1 MAVSYTTPTHRTLNL
16 WQRTMGENIWRY
28 NQVLGAG
35 VALKDGGTPIYVQ
48 PDRDEIAST
57 LAQSWDI
64 LSHYLGYFPR
74 PIYVGER
81 IPINRAN
88 PYQFQTLRT
97 KWGYVQAYG
106 QRATTLIQ
114 AGAAVVYSD
123 SDNDGIVDRGTVTV
137 TTTVDASEIQ
147 VFFRVADG
155 AESAANVQWEIEPAK
170 VSKSGNTA
178 TITFHRALAVQPSI
192 WALPFLY
199 DSNNYTT
206 RNAANTSNPNDFVS
220 AVDVYRVYTD
230 TTQAYV
236 IQDNG
241 YQYGLNYA
249 TSTQTAAAIR
259 SVDSVQGIFQVRVSD
274 CCISCGQYPPESVDV
289 YYLAGYPLVNG
300 DMDINLAVALSRLAN
315 TFVGID
321 LCNLWDIRL
330 NKFKTDRDP
339 MNRALLQPSDVA
351 NPFGITQGAVA
362 AWQKV
367 RYKALGQGGKL

>member
-1 MAVSYTTPTHRTLNL
+1 MAVSYTTPTYRTLNL

-28 NQVLGAG
+28 NQVQGAG
-35 VALKDGGTPIYVQ
+35 VALKDGGSPFYVQ
-48 PDRDEIAST
+48 PDRDEIGST
-57 LAQSWDI
+57 LNQAWDT

-81 IPINRAN
+81 IPINRAS

-114 AGAAVVYSD
+114 ADAVVTYSD
-123 SDNDGIVDRGTVTV
+123 TDNDGVNDRGTVTV
-137 TTTVDASEIQ
+137 TTTVDAAEIQ

-155 AESAANVQWEIEPAK
+155 AENAANVQWEIEPAK

-192 WALPFLY
+192 WALPFRY
-199 DSNNYTT
+199 DSNNFET
-206 RNAANTSNPNDFVS
+206 RNAANTSNPNDFIGF
-220 AVDVYRVYTD
+220 VDVYRVYTD
-230 TTQAYV
+230 TQQANVISDNAYV
-236 IQDNG
+236 
-241 YQYGLNYA
+241 YGLGNA
-249 TSTQTAAAIR
+249 TSTATAAGIR
-259 SVDSVQGIFQVRVSD
+259 SVNSEQGIFEVRVSD
-274 CCISCGQYPPESVDV
+274 CCATCGQYPPESVDV

-300 DMDINLAVALSRLAN
+300 DMDNNLAIGLTRLAN
-315 TFVGID
+315 TMVSQD

-339 MNRALLQPSDVA
+339 MDRNLLQPSDVA

-367 RYKALGQGGKL
+367 RYRALGQGVKL